1 MKVLVAHSRYS
12 ADPNT
17 GENVHV
23 DRESAA
29 LERVGVTVTRYT
41 PSSAELSTGRLA
53 ARSVW
58 SRSAARDISRLLRD
72 NAIDVLHVH
81 NVQPMLSPA
90 VISAA
95 SRARVPVVATVHNY
109 RFRCL
114 PAINFRDGHIC
125 HDCRPA
131 NLFLPGIAHQCYRDS
146 TAGSVVAAIGQLP
159 ARATRRHVD
168 RWLAISHHVAA
179 RLRADGFPDDRVA
192 VHHNFAPDPG
202 PGATTRTDELLY
214 AGKLTEDKG
223 VRLLLET
230 WTRAPDVPGRLL
242 IAGRGPLE
250 PEVRAVADVDPRV
263 HYLGG
268 VSLDELTTIRH
279 RCSAA
284 VVPSLWEEPFGLTA
298 IEAMAAGT
306 PVVTTGTGG
315 LADVVDDTTGWL
327 VAPTRDALAAGIAAA
342 VASRGTKGAAAR
354 ARYLQLF
361 TEEVAIRRLRSHYQA
376 VAPGA

>member
-29 LERVGVTVTRYT
+29 LEHVGVTVTRYT
-41 PSSAELSTGRLA
+41 PSSADLGAGRLA
-53 ARSVW
+53 ARSLW
-58 SRSAARDISRLLRD
+58 SRSAARDISQLLAD
-72 NAIDVLHVH
+72 NAVDVLHVH

-90 VISAA
+90 VISTAA
-95 SRARVPVVATVHNY
+95 RAGVPVVATVHNY

-114 PAINFRDGHIC
+114 PAINFRDGHVC

-131 NLFLPGIAHQCYRDS
+131 NLFLPGVAHRCYRDS
-146 TAGSVVAAIGQLP
+146 AAGSAIAAIGQLP
-159 ARATRRHVD
+159 ARFTRRHVG

-179 RLRADGFPDDRVA
+179 RLRADGFPDDRIA

-202 PGATTRTDELLY
+202 AGPTTRTDELLY

-223 VRLLLET
+223 VRLLLDT

-242 IAGRGPLE
+242 IAGHGPLE
-250 PEVRAVADVDPRV
+250 PEVRAVAAADARV
-263 HYLGG
+263 RYLGTA
-268 VSLDELTTIRH
+268 SMDELTAIRR

-298 IEAMAAGT
+298 VEAMAAGT

-315 LADVVDDTTGWL
+315 LADVVDELSGWI
-327 VAPTRDALAAGIAAA
+327 VAPTVGALAAGIAAA
-342 VASRGTKGAAAR
+342 VANRGTKGDAAR
-354 ARYLQLF
+354 ARYLELF
-361 TEEVAIRRLRSHYQA
+361 TEDVAVQRLVNHYEA
-376 VAPGA
+376 VMRGA